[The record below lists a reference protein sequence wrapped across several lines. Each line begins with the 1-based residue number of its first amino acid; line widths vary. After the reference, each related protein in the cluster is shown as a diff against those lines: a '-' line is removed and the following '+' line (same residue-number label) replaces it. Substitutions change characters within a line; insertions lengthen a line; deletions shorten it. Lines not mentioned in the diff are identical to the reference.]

1 MQAKLCPACR
11 ELFCGIEST
20 ALERTHALETAALQ
34 QLHQEQWQRLRAAHE
49 QQWQCLRTAQRSS
62 EKSPHARAL

>member
-20 ALERTHALETAALQ
+20 ALQ

-49 QQWQCLRTAQRSS
+49 QQWQCLRAVHEQQWQCLRTAQRSP
-62 EKSPHARAL
+62 EKSQDTRAL